1 MVLLKETLVTI
12 SVFSIAGKKVKTLLS
27 KDMKVGKY

>member
-12 SVFSIAGKKVKTLLS
+12 SVFSIAAQKVKTLLS
-27 KDMKVGKY
+27 EDTKAGKH